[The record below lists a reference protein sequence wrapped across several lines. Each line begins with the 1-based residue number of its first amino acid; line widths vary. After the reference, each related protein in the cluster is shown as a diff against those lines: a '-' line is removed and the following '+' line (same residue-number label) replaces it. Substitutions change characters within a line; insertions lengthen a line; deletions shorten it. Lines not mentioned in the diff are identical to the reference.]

1 RLFLRSPQAPSRCK
15 STPLP
20 PGIFTLMPSARLAA
34 DIGGTFTDVVL
45 EHAGRRHSV
54 KVLTTQRAPEEGV
67 LLGIAQVL
75 AAAALGPRDVG
86 VLIHG
91 TTLATNA
98 LIERKGAKTALLT
111 TAGFRDVVEMGYE
124 KRYEHYDLDLELP
137 APLVPRELR
146 FPVEERIKADGSVL
160 TPLDEQVLEHVAL

>member
-1 RLFLRSPQAPSRCK
+1 MLAGVAQAL
-15 STPLP
+15 T
-20 PGIFTLMPSARLAA
+20 AA
-34 DIGGTFTDVVL
+34 GL
-45 EHAGRRHSV
+45 
-54 KVLTTQRAPEEGV
+54 Q
-67 LLGIAQVL
+67 
-75 AAAALGPRDVG
+75 PREVG

-111 TAGFRDVVEMGYE
+111 TAGFRDVLEMGYE

-146 FPVEERIKADGSVL
+146 FPVEERITAKGIE
-160 TPLDEQVLEHVAL
+160 PALAMAG